1 MKRISNYFRLFAAL
15 IVIFMCSFVLPHNA
29 YAVTD
34 EVAYR
39 NDLNKL
45 SVMLNNFS
53 SLQEL
58 DEQVREESARTGI
71 DKQEVLSDTIERVQF
86 EQAAMG
92 ELVGGATDRSIGI
105 WDGRHNKLRAAT
117 ASEDYFV
124 SAGNTTNG
132 LPHGH
137 AGIFVNNDRIVEAV
151 GNGGTA
157 REVARNNTLA
167 QGVSFIYRVNT
178 SQVNRNKVVSRA
190 RSYIG
195 RGYNG
200 NPVSPNRNDW
210 GGLNCSQLVWA
221 AYYYGAG
228 IDLAL
233 GHPFIAPV
241 TLTMSPVASRYDTIQ
256 P

>member
-117 ASEDYFV
+117 APGDYFV